1 MVSARTCSYI
11 PRPRGPWSF
20 DPCPPRSPPSSAP
33 APRVTYDDVR
43 GIQEEGPLPCVSHL
57 RVCVYIPK
65 LASLCAHDLFS
76 SAAGRL
82 SSLTVS
88 CASDRST
95 SPSDARRQ
103 GTPTTSL
110 AQVRSC
116 YILLRRSICSLSR
129 GAWITHSQYS
139 YVSDE
144 PSYHA
149 IKLIPWVRTVLR
161 RIYGDEFAKHKN
173 YSTTLSSLAFA
184 GTVVGMLLF
193 GYLSDKMGRKF
204 GMVSSPVSY

>member
-11 PRPRGPWSF
+11 PRPRGLRSF

-129 GAWITHSQYS
+129 GAWITPSQYS

-144 PSYHA
+144 P
-149 IKLIPWVRTVLR
+149 VLSCNQ
-161 RIYGDEFAKHKN
+161 AH
-173 YSTTLSSLAFA
+173 T
-184 GTVVGMLLF
+184 
-193 GYLSDKMGRKF
+193 MGPN
-204 GMVSSPVSY
+204 SP